1 VIAARAYKDRKVAVF
16 GLGASG
22 FAVARALMDGGAH
35 VTVWDDGE
43 AQRTKANEVGL
54 TLVDPRSEGLEGNAA
69 LILAPGIPLTHPEP
83 HEVVR
88 LAQAAGVPIL
98 GDVELF
104 HHEVRNLNPDAKIVA
119 ITGTNGK
126 STTTAL
132 IGHMVTANGRRA
144 EVGGNIGKAVFD
156 LEMPRS
162 DTVYVIEVSSYQ
174 IDLAPTFGPDIAIL
188 LNITPDH
195 IDRHGTLEHYAD
207 VKARLFQHQEGTDT
221 AIIGVDD
228 DLTSEIC
235 SSVCGR
241 GVSTLVPVSTRKS
254 LSRGVCV
261 LDGVLY
267 DSRTGNTERV
277 GDFKELKT
285 LAGTHNWQNAA
296 SAFSVGRA
304 LGFAPE
310 RILQSFRSF
319 PGLAHRMEIVAE
331 EAGVLFVNDSKATN
345 AEAAAKALCAYE
357 NIFWIAGGVPKDG
370 GIEGMSSLFPNVQKA
385 YLIGEA
391 AGAFGETL
399 RGNVDFLAPGTLDA
413 AVAAAVR
420 DATHASRKGQRA
432 VVLLSPAC
440 ASFDQ
445 FKNFEVRGDAFRDMV
460 SAALKAIGNGGEAA

>member
-22 FAVARALMDGGAH
+22 FAVSRALVDGGAQ

-43 AQRTKANEVGL
+43 EQRTKAKGAGL
-54 TLVDPRSEGLEGNAA
+54 MLTDPRAEGLGGYAA
-69 LILAPGIPLTHPEP
+69 LVLAPGIPLTHPEP

-88 LAQAAGVPIL
+88 LAQAAGVPVL

-156 LEMPRS
+156 LDAPRS

-174 IDLAPTFGPDIAIL
+174 IDLAPTFRPDIAIL

-195 IDRHGTLEHYAD
+195 IDRHGTVEHYAD
-207 VKARLFQHQEGTDT
+207 VKARLFRHQENSDT

-228 DLTSEIC
+228 EPTSEIC

-241 GVSTLVPVSTRKS
+241 GVATLVPVSIRKS
-254 LSRGVCV
+254 LSKGICV

-267 DSRTGNTERV
+267 DARSGNTERV
-277 GDFKELKT
+277 GDFKTLKT
-285 LAGTHNWQNAA
+285 LPGAHNWQNAA
-296 SAFSVGRA
+296 SAFAVGRA

-319 PGLAHRMEIVAE
+319 PGLAHRMEIVADND
-331 EAGVLFVNDSKATN
+331 GVLFVNDSKATN
-345 AEAAAKALCAYE
+345 AEAAAKALGAYQH
-357 NIFWIAGGVPKDG
+357 IYWIAGGVPKEG
-370 GIEGMSSLFPNVQKA
+370 GIEAMSSLFPHIEKA

-391 AGAFGETL
+391 AEAFGETL
-399 RGNVDFLAPGTLDA
+399 DGAVEFANLGGLDA

-420 DATHASRKGQRA
+420 DAMHATREGRRA

-460 SAALKAIGNGGEAA
+460 HAALKTVGNGGEAA

>member
-1 VIAARAYKDRKVAVF
+1 MIAARAYKDRKVAVF

-22 FAVARALMDGGAH
+22 FAVARALVEGGAQ
-35 VTVWDDGE
+35 VTVWDDGD
-43 AQRTKANEVGL
+43 AQRAAAEAAGFAV
-54 TLVDPRSEGLEGNAA
+54 VDPRAEGLAGYAA
-69 LILAPGIPLTHPEP
+69 LILAPGIPLTHPQP
-83 HEVVR
+83 HEVVL
-88 LAQAAGVPIL
+88 LAQEAGVPVL

-104 HHEVRNLNPDAKIVA
+104 HHEVRALNPDAKIVA

-132 IGHMVTANGRRA
+132 IGHMITANGRRA
-144 EVGGNIGKAVFD
+144 EVGGNIGNSVFELD
-156 LEMPRS
+156 PPRS

-174 IDLAPTFGPDIAIL
+174 IDLAPTLRPDIGVL

-195 IDRHGTLEHYAD
+195 IDRHGTLEHYAA
-207 VKARLFQHQEGTDT
+207 VKARLFQFQGEADT
-221 AIIGVDD
+221 AVVGIDD

-235 SSVCGR
+235 SAVCGK

-267 DSRTGNTERV
+267 DSGAGNTDRI
-277 GDFKELKT
+277 GSLKELKT
-285 LAGTHNWQNAA
+285 LAGDHNWQNAA
-296 SAFSVGRA
+296 AAYAVGRA

-310 RILQSFRSF
+310 RIIHSFRSF

-331 EAGVLFVNDSKATN
+331 TSGVLFVNDSKATN
-345 AEAAAKALCAYE
+345 AEAAAKAVGAYE
-357 NIFWIAGGVPKDG
+357 NVYWIAGGVPKEG
-370 GIEGMSSLFPNVQKA
+370 GIESMAPLFPNVEKA

-391 AGAFGETL
+391 AEAFSS
-399 RGNVDFLAPGTLDA
+399 TLDGSVDCLSVGSLDT
-413 AVAAAVR
+413 AVASAVR
-420 DATHASRKGQRA
+420 DAMKAARNGQPA

-445 FKNFEVRGDAFRDMV
+445 FKNFEARGDAFRSMV
-460 SAALKAIGNGGEAA
+460 HAALKAVGNGGEAA

>member
-1 VIAARAYKDRKVAVF
+1 MIAARAYKDRKVAVF

-22 FAVARALMDGGAH
+22 FAVARALRDGGAL

-43 AQRTKANEVGL
+43 NQRMQAKKLGL
-54 TLVDPRSEGLEGNAA
+54 SLADPRTEGLGGYAA
-69 LILAPGIPLTHPEP
+69 LILAPGVPLTHPEP

-88 LAQAAGVPIL
+88 LAQGAGVPVL

-104 HHEVRNLNPDAKIVA
+104 HHEVRSLNPDAKIVA

-132 IGHMVTANGRRA
+132 IGHMVTANGHRA
-144 EVGGNIGKAVFD
+144 AVGGNIGKAVFD
-156 LEMPRS
+156 LDAPRS

-174 IDLAPTFGPDIAIL
+174 IDLAPTFRPDIAIL

-195 IDRHGTLEHYAD
+195 IDRHGTVEHYAD
-207 VKARLFQHQEGTDT
+207 VKARLFRHQESSDT

-228 DLTSEIC
+228 EPTSGIC

-241 GVSTLVPVSTRKS
+241 GVSNLVPVSTKKS
-254 LSRGVCV
+254 LSKGVCV

-267 DSRTGNTERV
+267 ESRAGNTERV
-277 GDFKELKT
+277 GDLKELKT
-285 LAGTHNWQNAA
+285 LPGAHNWQNAA
-296 SAFSVGRA
+296 SAFAVGRA

-319 PGLAHRMEIVAE
+319 PGLAHRMEIVADQ
-331 EAGVLFVNDSKATN
+331 GDVLFVNDSKATN
-345 AEAAAKALCAYE
+345 AEAAAKALGAYE
-357 NIFWIAGGVPKDG
+357 NIFWIAGGVPKEG
-370 GIEGMSSLFPNVQKA
+370 GIEGLSTLFPKIAKA

-391 AGAFGETL
+391 SDAFGETL
-399 RGNVDFLAPGTLDA
+399 DGNVEFATVGALDA

-420 DATHASRKGQRA
+420 DAMLATRSGQRS

-445 FKNFEVRGDAFRDMV
+445 FRNFEVRGDAFRDMV
-460 SAALKAIGNGGEAA
+460 HAALKAVGNGGEAA